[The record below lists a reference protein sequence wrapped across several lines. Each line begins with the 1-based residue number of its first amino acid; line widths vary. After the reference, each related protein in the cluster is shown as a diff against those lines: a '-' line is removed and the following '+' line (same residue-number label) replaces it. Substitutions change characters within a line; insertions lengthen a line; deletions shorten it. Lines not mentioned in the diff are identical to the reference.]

1 MVNQC
6 ASTLQ
11 WLCLHALEDTPD
23 LTLTKKWFPS
33 ETVGDDPGY
42 LPGVCGWA
50 LRSLLRGR
58 SQVMQMWPSGST
70 KKFWCRWFMRSLLMY
85 GMSLCICMFTYIY
98 VLFYDIYIFCFIYI
112 YSDKCMFDTMFNSKY
127 VFVCLLILL
136 LIWWVVESALSF
148 SWLTGISP
156 CETYRCFPCNRACV
170 FATTWCRLDPKW
182 RPTWMISHCQ
192 AGITCL
198 KKSKKCMDL
207 IYP

>member
-1 MVNQC
+1 MLSEDAFSQLLFIETFILNENLSWKRHLFGSTSLSFGSWRIPMVNQC

-112 YSDKCMFDTMFNSKY
+112 
-127 VFVCLLILL
+127 
-136 LIWWVVESALSF
+136 
-148 SWLTGISP
+148 
-156 CETYRCFPCNRACV
+156 
-170 FATTWCRLDPKW
+170 
-182 RPTWMISHCQ
+182 
-192 AGITCL
+192 
-198 KKSKKCMDL
+198 
-207 IYP
+207 